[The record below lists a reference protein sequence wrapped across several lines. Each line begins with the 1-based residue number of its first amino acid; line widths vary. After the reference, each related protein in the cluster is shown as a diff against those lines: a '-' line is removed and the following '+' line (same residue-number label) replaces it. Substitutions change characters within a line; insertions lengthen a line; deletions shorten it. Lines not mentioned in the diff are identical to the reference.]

1 MKITEL
7 VTKAGFYFFL
17 PFIVVLNDSLG
28 EMDVWEWNLQCMRGV
43 VIVPLIAGLTS
54 LKAYF
59 SSTYSNYKLEEG
71 KGERA

>member
-28 EMDVWEWNLQCMRGV
+28 EMDTWEWNIQSLRGI
-43 VIVPLIAGLTS
+43 VIVPLIAGLTA

-59 SSTYSNYKLEEG
+59 SSTYSNYKAVEG
-71 KGERA
+71 KDAKA